1 MQTAAKVSAE
11 PFPKTLVDLEHQF
24 HCRLLEFARLDDEW
38 PKGAT
43 ALIRAKIGRQHSE
56 ALSDIAELEKRI
68 FEARAESLDDAAV
81 QLRRLAA
88 VMDEIDVR
96 KLLSSPGVRRLV
108 MSVSNAVERV
118 VEG

>member
-1 MQTAAKVSAE
+1 MPAAPENLPA
-11 PFPKTLVDLEHQF
+11 LEQQLYS
-24 HCRLLEFARLDDEW
+24 RLLEFARLDDEW

-43 ALIRAKIGRQHSE
+43 ALIRAKIGRRHSD

-88 VMDEIDVR
+88 VMDEIDTR
-96 KLLSSPGVRRLV
+96 RLLSSPGVRRLV
-108 MSVSNAVERV
+108 NSVLDAVERSV
-118 VEG
+118 

>member
-1 MQTAAKVSAE
+1 MPATPENLPA
-11 PFPKTLVDLEHQF
+11 LEQQLYS
-24 HCRLLEFARLDDEW
+24 RLLDFNRLDDEW

-68 FEARAESLDDAAV
+68 FEARADSLDDAAV

-88 VMDEIDVR
+88 VMDEIDTR
-96 KLLSSPGVRRLV
+96 RLLSSPGVRRLV
-108 MSVSNAVERV
+108 MSVSDAVERA